1 MKAHGSTGTAAT
13 ATAATATPAS
23 PAVRPGAERGPAD
36 PEAEAVAAFLQ
47 AHPEFLAER
56 PELYRVLLPPRRVHG
71 EVLADHMAAMLAAER
86 NRLRA
91 IEAEM
96 DALLADGR
104 AGAGLAVRVRLAVL
118 ALMRANDVLETVTQE
133 LPALLG
139 VETCTL
145 AAEPA
150 PAQAPHR
157 RHAVPGWARGGGVL
171 PLPRGTVARLLG
183 PGRDAVV
190 RAQPT
195 DREMLH
201 AEAAPLVSRDA
212 LARVPL
218 FGGGPMLL
226 AIGAREPA
234 ALPAR
239 QVTATIAFLGRA
251 VGAALARG

>member
-1 MKAHGSTGTAAT
+1 MKVRSSTTVAAASAAT
-13 ATAATATPAS
+13 ASASSAGPA
-23 PAVRPGAERGPAD
+23 RGPIAD
-36 PEAEAVAAFLQ
+36 PEPEAVAAYLR

-56 PELYRVLLPPRRVHG
+56 PDLYRVLLPPRRVHG
-71 EVLADHMAAMLAAER
+71 EVFADHMAAMLAAER

-96 DALLADGR
+96 GALLADGR
-104 AGAGLAVRVRLAVL
+104 AGTGLAVRVRLAVL
-118 ALMRANDVLETVTQE
+118 ALIRSTDVVETVTQE

-139 VETCTL
+139 IETCTL

-150 PAQAPHR
+150 PSPYRHR
-157 RHAVPGWARGGGVL
+157 PPAAHGWPRWGVL
-171 PLPRGTVARLLG
+171 PLPRGTVARLIG

-190 RAQPT
+190 RSQPT

-212 LARVPL
+212 LARVPV

-226 AIGAREPA
+226 ALGARDAA

-239 QVTATIAFLGRA
+239 QATATIAFLGRA
-251 VGAALARG
+251 VAAALAR